1 MSNQVFSEPILFSI
15 FKSSSPYGSGKTVLL
30 KKLYYR
36 YSRYGETVLA
46 FDAIDL
52 LEILQ
57 EGEDEFIQFFEEI
70 SQDRNITFSRLTIS
84 IIFSKFMSVSL

>member
-1 MSNQVFSEPILFSI
+1 MSKTYGYARVSSKEQHLDRQIL
-15 FKSSSPYGSGKTVLL
+15 
-30 KKLYYR
+30 R

-57 EGEDEFIQFFEEI
+57 EGEDEFIQFLLWTGIFMI
-70 SQDRNITFSRLTIS
+70 RILLFVRNRKNRYIL
-84 IIFSKFMSVSL
+84 L